1 MYTSFKATRTGPSCD
16 PIIYIR
22 FMIYYIYRPQ
32 FHADESNM
40 TTDADVSSGSSAVDG
55 DVCFPKVNTSILFHT
70 TDVQM
75 VC

>member
-1 MYTSFKATRTGPSCD
+1 
-16 PIIYIR
+16 
-22 FMIYYIYRPQ
+22 MIYYIYRPQ

-55 DVCFPKVNTSILFHT
+55 DVCFPKVKTSILFHT
-70 TDVQM
+70 NDVQM